1 MTPTT
6 GIVRNGKIE
15 IVAPVGCH
23 EGEQV
28 KVWVD
33 SNVIEDNLDDD
44 ESPQSIADRVK
55 AMEEFEPLQ
64 LTAVEQDVFE
74 KAIDDQRRFD
84 LENLD
89 ARVKKIE
96 GLLK

>member
-15 IVAPVGCH
+15 IVAPVGCRD
-23 EGEQV
+23 GEQV

-33 SNVIEDNLDDD
+33 SNMLEDEFEID
-44 ESPQSIADRVK
+44 ESLQSTLETVK

-64 LTAVEQDVFE
+64 LTAVEQDLFE
-74 KAIDDQRRFD
+74 QAIVDQRRFD
-84 LENLD
+84 LDNLD
-89 ARVKKIE
+89 ARIKKIE
-96 GLLK
+96 GQLK

>member
-15 IVAPVGCH
+15 IVAPVGCRD
-23 EGEQV
+23 GEQV

-33 SNVIEDNLDDD
+33 SNMLEDEFEID
-44 ESPQSIADRVK
+44 ESLQSTLETVN

-64 LTAVEQDVFE
+64 LTAVEQDLFE
-74 KAIDDQRRFD
+74 QAIVDQRRFD
-84 LENLD
+84 LDNLD
-89 ARVKKIE
+89 ARIKKIE
-96 GLLK
+96 GQLK